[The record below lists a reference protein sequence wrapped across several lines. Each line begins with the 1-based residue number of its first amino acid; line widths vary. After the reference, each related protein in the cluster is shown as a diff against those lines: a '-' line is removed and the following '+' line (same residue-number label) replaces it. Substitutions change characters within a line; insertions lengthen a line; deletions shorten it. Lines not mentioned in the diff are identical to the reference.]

1 MKPTAEQ
8 QSIIDA
14 PSGNI
19 LVSAAAGSGK
29 TTVMT
34 ERIVSRI
41 VKGELTVDRMLVMT
55 FTNAAAANMSAK
67 MEQKLRERLSSET
80 DPLLRKRLSEQ
91 LAALPSAW
99 ISTIDSFCSKV
110 ISSFASSARDE
121 EGNLILEPGSSIL
134 DENHG
139 NVLLREAFDEAFEKG
154 YLLSGK
160 AKTDE
165 AFASLPMG
173 SDNDMWTWSL
183 SDPDLSRKEWAEK
196 FLSMTEAFGSGRN
209 DGALKEDMIDKL
221 SYLRSLPHYREWLLE
236 HLAEKKKEA
245 EDPCR
250 SSWAKK
256 IQKQIRELVKE
267 RLPSI
272 KMALSLVDEVLF
284 VKKEKDNLGRQA
296 MMKEWLNYVLE
307 TGEKILSD
315 EDMSW
320 EDMTDLVN
328 RYPTGEFKNPTISA
342 KSDESLQNFAEYLVP
357 LNELLYCFCGLG
369 AKTKIKSFVSNVR
382 YYFGKTPDELKEE
395 AQDTYGLL
403 ARYFELILASDALY
417 TKKKRDESSLDF
429 SDQEQLAL
437 ELLSKE
443 EVAGYYRDLFDEIYI
458 DEYQDNSGVQ
468 DAIVQSFSRNNVFF
482 VGDVKQSIYRFRH
495 AKPQLFLDRYEEYAG
510 GKDGTLYEL
519 KQNFRSV
526 PDVLSVVN
534 EVFDSIMGK
543 EYADIEYDESHRLN
557 PGRASYEE
565 TSGSPVEVI
574 LAEDVW
580 EDDEEEQGEEGTEKA
595 IDDETADKIEKEAL
609 IAVRKIRELSSL
621 PGFSYSQ
628 CAILT
633 TSNDAAMK
641 AAEVLM
647 LCGIPAQGP
656 YKGNILQHPDLRVMI
671 DLARITDNGLQD
683 IPLAGVMKSPI
694 RQGGFT
700 DEELLAI
707 RLFADENGK
716 KEIPFCEKVQ
726 FYAEKGEGNL
736 AKRVQDFLSFLHQN
750 RTYAMQMT
758 VAKWLE
764 HVYAETAFPGWVLAS
779 RDGESR
785 YYALMALINWAERFD
800 KSRNTG
806 LRAFVDYIEEMDSQ
820 KKATTDIELSASL
833 EDVVKCMTIHK
844 SKGLEFPYVFLCG
857 LQGSGKTNHPPVLLN
872 ERGEMACLRYRP
884 EWQSKYEPHDFFLLK
899 TEERRESDA
908 EKIRLLYVAMT
919 RAEKKLFIIATVK
932 RKDGGQMEGMEADKV
947 QSWKQVSS
955 GKFPPSMM
963 WDLKTHLKKM
973 LAGLIRKHSELLP
986 ALTTDEQIACGDL
999 DYSSESRSEN
1009 SPELSV
1015 VSDRGDK
1022 LADNTRLKQQEA
1034 EKAYFDARHQ
1044 VFSGKTADVT
1054 FTSEEAEKLRLF
1066 DLPAQ
1071 EWSELKLVPAKSTVS
1086 ELKRIMAREEEPDE
1100 TEEAITPGA
1109 MNLRLRESEEKWK
1122 TGGYTATQMG
1132 TLIHSAWQYLDFSG
1146 LLSEGGKAD
1155 WSAELQKLCDYGMIT
1170 KEQAGYLS
1178 DFTSCMQTFLESD
1191 LCREIAKA
1199 ETRPEN
1205 GPFREIPFALAVT
1218 DFDKA
1223 SHQDYTLVQGMIDCW
1238 FIDEDGD
1245 AVLIDYKSDRIRGTV
1260 EEKKEILLDRYANQL
1275 DMYARAI
1282 SAATGKR
1289 VKRKII
1295 WLIRDG
1301 LSFDL

>member
-80 DPLLRKRLSEQ
+80 DPVLRKHLSEQ

-154 YLLSGK
+154 YLL
-160 AKTDE
+160 AARAQEDE
-165 AFASLPMG
+165 SFASLPMG
-173 SDNDMWTWSL
+173 TDNDLWIWSL
-183 SDPDLSRKEWAEK
+183 SDPDLSRKEWAKK

-209 DGALKEDMIDKL
+209 DSALKEDMMDKL

-236 HLAEKKKEA
+236 HLSEKREEA
-245 EDPCR
+245 KDPC
-250 SSWAKK
+250 SSFWAKK
-256 IQKQIRELVKE
+256 IQKQLRELIRE
-267 RLPSI
+267 RLPSV
-272 KMALSLVDEVLF
+272 KTALSLVDQVIFL
-284 VKKEKDNLGRQA
+284 KKEKDNNLRQD
-296 MMKEWLNYVLE
+296 MMKEWLNYALE

-320 EDMTDLVN
+320 EEMTALVN
-328 RYPTGEFKNPTISA
+328 RYPTGDVKWPSIGTN
-342 KSDESLQNFAEYLVP
+342 SDESLKDFVVYLVP
-357 LNELLYCFCGLG
+357 FYELLYCFCESG
-369 AKTKIKSFVSNVR
+369 AKNKIKSFTSNVR
-382 YYFGKTPDELKEE
+382 YYFGKTPEELKEE

-403 ARYFELILASDALY
+403 ARYFEMVLAADALY
-417 TKKKRDESSLDF
+417 MKKKRDESSLDF
-429 SDQEQLAL
+429 ADQEQLAL

-510 GKDGTLYEL
+510 GKEGTLYEL

-534 EVFDSIMGK
+534 EVFDSIMGR

-557 PGRASYEE
+557 PGRSSYEE

-580 EDDEEEQGEEGTEKA
+580 EDDEEPGDEGTEKA

-609 IAVRKIRELSSL
+609 ITVRKIRELANL

-656 YKGNILQHPDLRVMI
+656 FKGNILQHPDLRVMI
-671 DLARITDNGLQD
+671 DLARLTDNGLQD
-683 IPLAGVMKSPI
+683 IPLAGVMKSSI

-700 DEELLAI
+700 DEDLLTI

-716 KEIPFCEKVQ
+716 KDIPFCEKVQ
-726 FYAEKGEGNL
+726 FFSEKAEGNL
-736 AKRVQDFLSFLHQN
+736 ANRVQDFLSFLHRN

-764 HVYAETAFPGWVLAS
+764 HVYAETAFPGWVLS
-779 RDGESR
+779 SKDGESR

-857 LQGSGKTNHPPVLLN
+857 LQGNGKVNHTPVLLN
-872 ERGEMACLRYRP
+872 ERGEMACLRYCP

-899 TEERRESDA
+899 AEEKRESDA

-919 RAEKKLFIIATVK
+919 RAEKKLFVIATVK
-932 RKDGGQMEGMEADKV
+932 RKDNGQLEGMEAEKI
-947 QSWKQVSS
+947 QAWKSVSS
-955 GKFPPSMM
+955 EKLPPSMM

-973 LAGLIRKHSELLP
+973 LAGLLRKHSELLP
-986 ALTTDEQIACGDL
+986 ALTSDEKVYVGDL
-999 DYSSESRSEN
+999 DYSLETRPEN
-1009 SPELSV
+1009 SSELSLI
-1015 VSDRGDK
+1015 SDRGDK
-1022 LADNTRLKQQEA
+1022 LADNTRLRKEEA
-1034 EKAYFDARHQ
+1034 EKAYLDARHQ
-1044 VFSGKTADVT
+1044 VFSGSTADVT
-1054 FTSEEAEKLRLF
+1054 FTSEETEKLRLF
-1066 DLPAQ
+1066 DRPADQ
-1071 EWSELKLVPAKSTVS
+1071 WSEIKLVPAKSTVS
-1086 ELKRIMAREEEPDE
+1086 ELKRILAREEEPDE
-1100 TEEAITPGA
+1100 TEDALTPEA

-1146 LLSEGGKAD
+1146 ILSEGGKAD
-1155 WSAELQKLCDYGMIT
+1155 WSAELSKLCDYGMIT
-1170 KEQAGYLS
+1170 KEQVGYLS
-1178 DFTSCMQTFLESD
+1178 DFTSCMQAFLESD

-1260 EEKKEILLDRYANQL
+1260 EEKEAVLRERYSNQL